1 MCKCVKPYK
10 FKRDRRTRE
19 NRKDRSSGVGRGGLD
34 LFRPRGAIGRGP
46 EGP

>member
-1 MCKCVKPYK
+1 MWKCVK

-34 LFRPRGAIGRGP
+34 LFGPRGAIGRGP